1 VTPRAGAARRVLRW
15 IARAVLLFVIG
26 SVVLVGVYRL
36 APPPATPLMVI
47 RLFEGESLT
56 KSWRS
61 LDRIDPQLARAVIAS
76 EDTGFCRH
84 WGFDLDAIEAAW
96 ERNQRRGGRLLGGS
110 TISMQTAKNV
120 FLWPDRSW
128 PRKAL
133 EAWFTTLIEM
143 GWGKERIIEIY
154 LNVAEWGPGIYGAEE
169 AARHWF
175 GTDAS
180 RLSRRQ
186 AALLAAAL
194 PAPRRMKPSAPSR
207 YLSERAS
214 VVEAR
219 MGALGPGDVPPCRG

>member
-1 VTPRAGAARRVLRW
+1 VIPRPGFVRRALRW
-15 IARAVLLFVIG
+15 IARAIVVFAIA
-26 SVVLVGVYRL
+26 SVALVGVYRL
-36 APPPATPLMVI
+36 APPPITPLMVI
-47 RLFEGESLT
+47 RLLEGEGLT
-56 KSWRS
+56 STWRP
-61 LDRIDPQLARAVIAS
+61 LARIDPALARAVIAS
-76 EDTGFCRH
+76 EDSGFCRH
-84 WGFDLDAIEAAW
+84 WGFDLDAIQAAW
-96 ERNQRRGGRLLGGS
+96 ERNRRGGRLLGGS

-133 EAWFTTLIEM
+133 EAWFTMLIEM
-143 GWGKERIIEIY
+143 GWGKERIIETY

-169 AARHWF
+169 AARYWF

-194 PAPRRMKPSAPSR
+194 PAPRRLRPNAPSR

-219 MGALGPGDVPPCRG
+219 MGALGPGEVPPCGG